1 MLKILMAT
9 LCHKLKNQVNLTKL
23 RVNLLLN
30 QYQRLTVRAIG
41 TDYFKIV
48 ARSLLVILRQHL
60 KINSLNVLNI
70 NAFPTPKTLFLLKT

>member
-41 TDYFKIV
+41 TDYCKIV

-60 KINSLNVLNI
+60 QINPLIVLNI